1 MNMLSGELFIHF
13 FVKNRFHE
21 EKLCSVLFIQNYFL
35 FIYRDLKIL
44 IDVDISANNLTKL
57 QPKTFDGNN
66 NLQIIK
72 AAQNPLREL
81 MPYQFPPLKN
91 LKMLDFSHCELQ
103 TIDKMAFH
111 NLGQSME
118 TIYLNNNQLRYF
130 FLRNFNISFTVFIAL
145 FPPIFKTLY
154 IQFFFSKMN
163 CCFKNYFVF
172 TKKYAIRGHS

>member
-13 FVKNRFHE
+13 FVKNRFH
-21 EKLCSVLFIQNYFL
+21 KKKFMFGNRTSVLFIQNYFL

-118 TIYLNNNQLRYF
+118 TIYLNNNQLR
-130 FLRNFNISFTVFIAL
+130 
-145 FPPIFKTLY
+145 
-154 IQFFFSKMN
+154 
-163 CCFKNYFVF
+163 
-172 TKKYAIRGHS
+172 

>member
-13 FVKNRFHE
+13 FREKSISRKKNMFSFIYS
-21 EKLCSVLFIQNYFL
+21 KLFFI
-35 FIYRDLKIL
+35 IYRDLKIL

-118 TIYLNNNQLRYF
+118 TIYLNNNQLR
-130 FLRNFNISFTVFIAL
+130 
-145 FPPIFKTLY
+145 
-154 IQFFFSKMN
+154 
-163 CCFKNYFVF
+163 
-172 TKKYAIRGHS
+172 

>member
-1 MNMLSGELFIHF
+1 MNLQKIELRSCHLEEIHEHAFRWVVHSF
-13 FVKNRFHE
+13 FREKSISRKK
-21 EKLCSVLFIQNYFL
+21 KLCSVLFIQNFFL
-35 FIYRDLKIL
+35 YIYRDLKIL

-130 FLRNFNISFTVFIAL
+130 FLGNFYISFTLI
-145 FPPIFKTLY
+145 I
-154 IQFFFSKMN
+154 
-163 CCFKNYFVF
+163 
-172 TKKYAIRGHS
+172 

>member
-1 MNMLSGELFIHF
+1 MNMLSGELFIYF

-130 FLRNFNISFTVFIAL
+130 FFGKFLH
-145 FPPIFKTLY
+145 IFY
-154 IQFFFSKMN
+154 IDYLK

-172 TKKYAIRGHS
+172 TKKYAIIRRHAKQFARWQLC

>member
-1 MNMLSGELFIHF
+1 MNMLSGELFIYF
-13 FVKNRFHE
+13 FVKNRFH
-21 EKLCSVLFIQNYFL
+21 KKKFMFGNRTSVLFIQNYFL

-118 TIYLNNNQLRYF
+118 TIYLNNNQLR
-130 FLRNFNISFTVFIAL
+130 
-145 FPPIFKTLY
+145 
-154 IQFFFSKMN
+154 
-163 CCFKNYFVF
+163 
-172 TKKYAIRGHS
+172 

>member
-1 MNMLSGELFIHF
+1 MSKTFYF
-13 FVKNRFHE
+13 F
-21 EKLCSVLFIQNYFL
+21 
-35 FIYRDLKIL
+35 YRDLKIL

-130 FLRNFNISFTVFIAL
+130 FLRNFNISFTLFIAL
-145 FPPIFKTLY
+145 FPP
-154 IQFFFSKMN
+154 
-163 CCFKNYFVF
+163 
-172 TKKYAIRGHS
+172 

>member
-1 MNMLSGELFIHF
+1 MFSLI
-13 FVKNRFHE
+13 
-21 EKLCSVLFIQNYFL
+21 IQNVFF

-118 TIYLNNNQLRYF
+118 TIYLNNNQLRYVI
-130 FLRNFNISFTVFIAL
+130 FLGNFNIPFTLFIAL
-145 FPPIFKTLY
+145 FPPIFRT
-154 IQFFFSKMN
+154 FFSKT
-163 CCFKNYFVF
+163 KNVASKIISFSQ
-172 TKKYAIRGHS
+172 KICNN

>member
-1 MNMLSGELFIHF
+1 MFSLI
-13 FVKNRFHE
+13 
-21 EKLCSVLFIQNYFL
+21 IQNVFF

-118 TIYLNNNQLRYF
+118 TIYLNNNQLRYVI
-130 FLRNFNISFTVFIAL
+130 FLWNFNIPFTLFIAL
-145 FPPIFKTLY
+145 FPPIFRT
-154 IQFFFSKMN
+154 FFSK
-163 CCFKNYFVF
+163 
-172 TKKYAIRGHS
+172 TKMLLQKIISFSQKICNN

>member
-1 MNMLSGELFIHF
+1 M
-13 FVKNRFHE
+13 
-21 EKLCSVLFIQNYFL
+21 
-35 FIYRDLKIL
+35 KIL

-130 FLRNFNISFTVFIAL
+130 FCEISTYLLHCLLHYFPLR
-145 FPPIFKTLY
+145 TLY
-154 IQFFFSKMN
+154 IQFFF
-163 CCFKNYFVF
+163 KNEMLLQKLFRF
-172 TKKYAIRGHS
+172 HKKICNN